1 MKNIFLKVIGL
12 ILIFMMVFPH
22 SFIFAGSVEST
33 TDDVDLD
40 SDNASPTTTDTSV
53 EEAVKKLNEAKKEDF
68 RTKNIFEQV
77 CTEFFLSVGD
87 YAHDFLS
94 QTLREEI
101 TIDKIIYN
109 KSVMLNANF
118 FENAENP
125 ANSDASKIIR
135 EFINDWYSY
144 LRKLTLVVIMICIV
158 VAGIKIILGTPDGK
172 VKAQDILKN
181 VVMAVAL
188 IFFFPYV
195 MKYAF
200 DINEAIV
207 NQIYTETHVV
217 DKALGASISQ
227 ISDLLIDELEFRSP
241 QYISGTALKVGA
253 GSTEATLLYLS
264 KVEQYKASA
273 DIMRIM
279 RAFAGVTLRFMY
291 VIIWYILLVQTYIL
305 TISYIKRYIVIAFLI
320 TIYPLVVI
328 GYVIGGMTGKS
339 KLAFNSW
346 CSKYF
351 TNVFIQSIHAIIY
364 GVVTGVMVDQIR
376 NAMVENGT
384 KLVSINWILMVVVV
398 SFLFSA
404 EKILTKLWH
413 AAIDTSE
420 RGGIKNFLNAPK
432 DLWKRMKG

>member
-1 MKNIFLKVIGL
+1 MKKIFLKVIGL
-12 ILIFMMVFPH
+12 VLIFMMVFPH
-22 SFIFAGSVEST
+22 SVIFASSAEST
-33 TDDVDLD
+33 SV
-40 SDNASPTTTDTSV
+40 DTSV
-53 EEAVKKLNEAKKEDF
+53 EDAVDRLKEAKKGDYKTTNE
-68 RTKNIFEQV
+68 FEEV
-77 CTEFFLSVGD
+77 ITEFCLSVGD

-118 FENAENP
+118 FKNSENP
-125 ANSDASKIIR
+125 ANSNASKIIR
-135 EFINDWYSY
+135 EFINDWYSF
-144 LRKLTLVVIMICIV
+144 LRKLTLVIIMICIV
-158 VAGIKIILGTPDGK
+158 VAGIKILLGTPNGK
-172 VKAQDILKN
+172 EKAQDILKK

-188 IFFFPYV
+188 IYFFPYV

-200 DINEAIV
+200 DINDAIV

-227 ISDLLIDELEFRSP
+227 ISDLLVDELEFRSP
-241 QYISGTALKVGA
+241 QYVSATALKIGA
-253 GSTEATLLYLS
+253 GSTEATQLYLS

-291 VIIWYILLVQTYIL
+291 VIIWYILLIQTYML

-339 KLAFNSW
+339 KTSFNSW
-346 CSKYF
+346 CSKFF

-364 GVVTGVMVDQIR
+364 GVITGIMVEQIR
-376 NAMVENGT
+376 NTMVGSKT
-384 KLVSINWILMVVVV
+384 KLANINWILMIVVV

-413 AAIDTSE
+413 AALDTSE
-420 RGGIKNFLNAPK
+420 RGGIKKFLGAPK
-432 DLWKRMKG
+432 ALWNRMKG